1 MVHRVFVGMHFEE
14 KGIRFHPV
22 VPSHYGGTKTLRNFR
37 YRNMNLTIK
46 VKGTGKLKSFKL
58 DGQLM
63 GEAFLSDTLTGEH
76 TVEIKLDN
84 RPLPGK
90 KIHLVANAF
99 SLPAPRVELN
109 DNVLNWEKI
118 DGASSYR
125 VYRNGILMMDVKN
138 NSFELI
144 SQEAGEY
151 VVTAVDNRGVAS
163 FISEPIAYRPEKFQT
178 IIEIEDSIPP
188 AVQPFTQFTGTGFV
202 ETSNEVNNDIVFDFE
217 IPQAGLYLID
227 FRYSNG
233 SGPWNTDNKCAI
245 RSLQVNKQY
254 AGAVVFPQIG
264 TDEWSNWGYSNSYAV
279 PLLKGV
285 NQIRLSLQNWNI
297 NMNET
302 VNRAM
307 IDHMRV
313 IAK

>member
-1 MVHRVFVGMHFEE
+1 
-14 KGIRFHPV
+14 
-22 VPSHYGGTKTLRNFR
+22 
-37 YRNMNLTIK
+37 MNLTIK

-217 IPQAGLYLID
+217 VPQAGLYLID

-233 SGPWNTDNKCAI
+233 SGTWNTDNKCAI

-254 AGAVVFPQIG
+254 AGAVVFPQRG

-313 IAK
+313 MAK